1 MSQKYITPTL
11 RAWMTRVGAVQISL
25 KKFVVKTEDEG
36 GYPIHGAKAII
47 AADGKFVADEALK
60 PTGEKAA
67 IQAEVAAANF
77 PKWIRATKGE
87 ARNFMDTLGD
97 PNFVFPF
104 FDRGGDNVSKMAVLP
119 RRSHRLFVVYSF
131 AGSKRPRALLA
142 APRVVKIDG

>member
-60 PTGEKAA
+60 PRGEEKAA

-97 PNFVFPF
+97 PNFVFPAATMCPRWPF
-104 FDRGGDNVSKMAVLP
+104 CPADRTDCSLFTASRAVKGREHFSRPPRWSKLM
-119 RRSHRLFVVYSF
+119 
-131 AGSKRPRALLA
+131 
-142 APRVVKIDG
+142 DET